1 MLGPLL
7 SFLFLPLESGDMK
20 TTQFQLLPTTLD
32 NNLSKYFRREN
43 VEKPPSYDLNQIDG
57 KLNLTRLACETIHR

>member
-1 MLGPLL
+1 
-7 SFLFLPLESGDMK
+7 MK